1 MQRSLKVNRNEAL
14 EDLAYVRT
22 LAEAGHVA
30 PLLGGGHLA
39 AFGTLTALA
48 YIGHYAVLTGPMPT
62 YMFAVLWGGY
72 GVAMAGA
79 AWLLERRVRGK
90 PGQGAVGNRVE
101 RAVWFSAGLA
111 IFAVFLGSAGRAIA
125 TQDGAAMDL
134 LAPTVF
140 AAYATGLMTT
150 GRIVDD
156 RLLIGAAVVAYCVAI
171 LAVLLLF
178 TPTLYLVVAGGALV
192 TLAAPGFVLMRR
204 EPSEIV

>member
-1 MQRSLKVNRNEAL
+1 MNRNEAL

-22 LAEAGHVA
+22 LAEAGHFA

-39 AFGTLTALA
+39 AFGSLTALA
-48 YIGHYAVLTGPMPT
+48 YLGHYAVLTAPAPPH
-62 YMFAVLWGGY
+62 MFAVVWAAY
-72 GVAMAGA
+72 SVAMAGA
-79 AWLLERRVRGK
+79 ALVLARRIRGK

-101 RAVWFSAGLA
+101 RTVWFSAGFA
-111 IFAVFLGSAGRAIA
+111 IFAVSLGAGGRAIA
-125 TQDGAAMDL
+125 THNGAAMDL

-150 GRIVDD
+150 GRIVGD
-156 RLLIGAAVVAYCVAI
+156 RLLIAAAVIAYGVAM

-178 TPTLYLVVAGGALV
+178 TPELYLLVAGGAFV
-192 TLAAPGFVLMRR
+192 TLAAPGLVLMRR

>member
-1 MQRSLKVNRNEAL
+1 VNRNEAL

-39 AFGTLTALA
+39 AYGSLTALA
-48 YIGHYAVLTGPMPT
+48 YTGHYAVLTAPMPPH
-62 YMFAVLWGGY
+62 MFAVVWFAY
-72 GVAMAGA
+72 GVAMVGA
-79 AWLLERRVRGK
+79 SLLLARRVRGK
-90 PGQGAVGNRVE
+90 PGQGAIGNRVE
-101 RAVWFSAGLA
+101 RTVWFSAGFA
-111 IFAVFLGSAGRAIA
+111 IFAVFLGAAGRAIA
-125 TQDGAAMDL
+125 TNDGAAMDL

-150 GRIVDD
+150 GRIVGD
-156 RLLIGAAVVAYCVAI
+156 RLLIAAAVVAYGVAM

-178 TPTLYLVVAGGALV
+178 TPTLYLVVAGGAFV
-192 TLAAPGFVLMRR
+192 TLAAPGLILMRR